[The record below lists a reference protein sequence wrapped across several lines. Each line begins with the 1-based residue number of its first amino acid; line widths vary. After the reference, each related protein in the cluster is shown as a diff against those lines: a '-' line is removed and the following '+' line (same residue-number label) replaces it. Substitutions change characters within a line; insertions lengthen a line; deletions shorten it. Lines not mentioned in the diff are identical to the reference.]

1 MTATLRIISPV
12 DGSVYA
18 ERPLANDVTARATL
32 ERAHKAQ
39 LDWRH
44 VAVAERCSI
53 GTAFVDAMV
62 ADKARVAELLTW
74 QMGRPIRYGPGEV
87 RGFEERARH
96 MIAVAPEMLADI
108 DVGPKEG
115 FKRFI
120 RREPL
125 GVVLNLP
132 AWNFPYM
139 TALNAVLPAILAGNA
154 VVMKHSSQTALVG
167 EHFADGFARAGL
179 PADVFQVL
187 HMSHETTDRA
197 IRSGMVDQ
205 VGFTGSTTAGR
216 MIMAAVAGAAN
227 FPATCLELGGKD
239 PAYVRPDA
247 NLAFAIE
254 NVIDGGYFNS
264 GQSCCAVER
273 IYVHEAVHDRFVEG
287 AVATV
292 NAYRLGNPTDAG
304 TTLGPVVRTAA
315 ADLVRRQVDKAVR
328 QGAKPLIDPG
338 RFPGDRPGTP
348 YLAPQLLAG
357 VDHTME
363 IMTAETFG
371 PAHGIMKVKS
381 DEEAIRLMND
391 SPFGLTASIW
401 TEDLAAAERIGDRIE
416 TGTWYMNRADYLD
429 PALAWV
435 GVKQS
440 GRGVTLS
447 KVGYEHLT
455 RPKSFYLRTKTRL
468 TPAPGG

>member
-1 MTATLRIISPV
+1 MTAVLKIISPV

-18 ERPLANDVTARATL
+18 ERPLADDVSARATL
-32 ERAHKAQ
+32 ERAREAQ
-39 LDWRH
+39 RHWRQ
-44 VAVAERCSI
+44 VAVAERGRI

-74 QMGRPIRYGPGEV
+74 QMGRPIRYGAGEV
-87 RGFEERARH
+87 RGFEERARY
-96 MIAVAPEMLADI
+96 MIATAPEMLGDI
-108 DVGPKEG
+108 DVGPKQG
-115 FKRFI
+115 FKRYI

-139 TALNAVLPAILAGNA
+139 TALNAVLPALLAGNA

-167 EHFADGFARAGL
+167 EHFADCFARAGL

-187 HMSHETTDRA
+187 HMSHATTDRA
-197 IRSGMVDQ
+197 IRSGQVDQ
-205 VGFTGSTTAGR
+205 VGFTGSTAGGR
-216 MIMAAVAGAAN
+216 QIMAAVAGAAN

-254 NVIDGGYFNS
+254 NVVDGAYFNS
-264 GQSCCAVER
+264 GLSCCAVER
-273 IYVHEAVHDRFVEG
+273 IYVHEAVFDRFVEG
-287 AVATV
+287 AVAAV
-292 NAYRLGNPTDAG
+292 NAYTLGDPTDAG

-315 ADLVRRQVDKAVR
+315 AELVRGQVDKAVR

-338 RFPGDRPGTP
+338 RFAAARPGTP
-348 YLAPQLLAG
+348 YLAPQLLVG
-357 VDHTME
+357 VDHAME

-371 PAHGIMKVKS
+371 PAHGIMKVRS

-401 TEDLAAAERIGDRIE
+401 TEDLDAAERIGDRIE

-435 GVKQS
+435 GVKES

-455 RPKSFYLRTKTRL
+455 RPKSFHLRTRT
-468 TPAPGG
+468 

>member
-1 MTATLRIISPV
+1 MTATLKIISPV
-12 DGSVYA
+12 DNSVYA
-18 ERPLANDVTARATL
+18 ERPLADDKTVKATL
-32 ERAHKAQ
+32 ERGRKAQ
-39 LDWRH
+39 RDWRH
-44 VAVAERCSI
+44 VPVMERCRI

-62 ADKARVAELLTW
+62 ADKERVAELLAW
-74 QMGRPIRYGPGEV
+74 QMGRPIRYGAGEV
-87 RGFEERARH
+87 RGFEERART
-96 MIAVAPEMLADI
+96 MIAFAPEMLGDI

-125 GVVLNLP
+125 GLVLNLP

-139 TALNAVLPAILAGNA
+139 TALNAVLPAILAGNS
-154 VVMKHSSQTALVG
+154 VVMKHSSQTALTA
-167 EHFADGFARAGL
+167 EHFADCFKKANL
-179 PADVFQVL
+179 PKDVFQVL
-187 HMSHETTDRA
+187 HMSHEATEKA
-197 IRSGMVDQ
+197 IRSGLVDQ
-205 VGFTGSTTAGR
+205 VGFTGSTAGGR
-216 MIMAAVAGAAN
+216 TIMAAVAGAPN

-254 NVIDGGYFNS
+254 NIVDGGYFNS

-273 IYVHEAVHDRFVEG
+273 IYVHEAVYDTFVEG

-292 NAYRLGNPTDAG
+292 SAYRLGNPTDPE
-304 TTLGPVVRTAA
+304 TTLGPLVRGKAADVVRA
-315 ADLVRRQVDKAVR
+315 QVAEAVR
-328 QGAKPLIDPG
+328 QGAKPLIDEKVFG
-338 RFPGDRPGTP
+338 AAKGAGSP
-348 YLAPQLLAG
+348 YLAPQLLTG
-357 VDHTME
+357 VDHSMKIMME
-363 IMTAETFG
+363 ETFG

-401 TEDLAAAERIGDRIE
+401 TEDVAAAERIGDLIE
-416 TGTWYMNRADYLD
+416 TGTVYMNRADYLD

-435 GVKQS
+435 GVKET

-455 RPKSFYLRTKTRL
+455 RPKSFHFRVKT
-468 TPAPGG
+468 G